1 MMLAA
6 LQLWAGG
13 NALPSLFSKMGDP
26 LFAYAQKAK
35 ILNSDPAL
43 GQDAVTFAARAD
55 VVRTAGLAAEKTPQS
70 GAGSDYLKQ
79 LRGLQKTYDR
89 LMIKVRREMLASMK
103 AEDTARLMQLA
114 STEPSVVNEDRR
126 LREKLRA
133 YYEAKG
139 LAGRSHILDRM
150 VSKKTQG
157 EIRYKQGDES
167 VFYEADFV
175 QRTGYRP
182 SVRTPAK
189 TSTKKRSTQKR
200 STQKRSGRKQ
210 VVVLG
215 TPTCPYC
222 KKARR
227 FLRAQGIPF
236 RDLNVNTSAE
246 GQRLYKQYNGH
257 GVPLILV
264 DDTRIS
270 GFNPAAILMAV
281 GR

>member
-1 MMLAA
+1 
-6 LQLWAGG
+6 
-13 NALPSLFSKMGDP
+13 
-26 LFAYAQKAK
+26 
-35 ILNSDPAL
+35 
-43 GQDAVTFAARAD
+43 
-55 VVRTAGLAAEKTPQS
+55 
-70 GAGSDYLKQ
+70 
-79 LRGLQKTYDR
+79 
-89 LMIKVRREMLASMK
+89 MLASMK

-114 STEPSVVNEDRR
+114 STEPSVVYEDRS

-133 YYEAKG
+133 YHEAKG
-139 LAGRSHILDRM
+139 LAGRSHILDRV
-150 VSKKTQG
+150 VSQKTQG
-157 EIRYKQGDES
+157 EIHYKQGDES
-167 VFYEADFV
+167 VFYEEDFV
-175 QRTGYRP
+175 QRTEHRP

-200 STQKRSGRKQ
+200 SGQKQ

-264 DDTRIS
+264 GDTRIS
-270 GFNPAAILMAV
+270 GFNPAAILQAV